1 MQCTV
6 QIYPAIIVSR
16 YAEEISRILPECAI
30 YSVRE
35 VVVAQLQSHE
45 QGIAGLVFIAGDKT
59 GRTTM
64 ASTIVECCER
74 GPVSWSGVCDVEVV
88 YAHRLAINT

>member
-1 MQCTV
+1 MRC
-6 QIYPAIIVSR
+6 IAKNYPAIIVSR
-16 YAEEISRILPECAI
+16 YAQEISRIFPECAI

-74 GPVSWSGVCDVEVV
+74 GPVIWSGVCDVEVV